1 MDVLNA
7 VGSIGG
13 IVALLAVVFF
23 AGRYVSKFH
32 DVAKIQADCP
42 ISSIAVKIDA
52 IWGMKEDIAASIIKV
67 DTLWRIYIE
76 DNIVRHSNP
85 GVPVVL
91 PEELKGDIEKL
102 LNKDNYLHGVKE
114 PTLLVIG
121 KIGVA
126 RFSQVAKAN
135 GATLGQVL
143 VEVNNFVFSCL
154 AGE

>member
-1 MDVLNA
+1 MDWLNA

-13 IVALLAVVFF
+13 IVALLTVAFF
-23 AGRYVSKFH
+23 VGRYVSKFH
-32 DVAKIQADCP
+32 DIVKIQADCP

-52 IWGMKEDIAASIIKV
+52 IWGMKEDINASIIKV

-85 GVPVVL
+85 GVPVDL
-91 PEELKGDIEKL
+91 PEELKGEIEKL
-102 LNKDNYLHGVKE
+102 LDNDNYLHGVSE
-114 PTLLVIG
+114 PTLLVIS

-143 VEVNNFVFSCL
+143 VEVNTFVFAFL
-154 AGE
+154 KGD